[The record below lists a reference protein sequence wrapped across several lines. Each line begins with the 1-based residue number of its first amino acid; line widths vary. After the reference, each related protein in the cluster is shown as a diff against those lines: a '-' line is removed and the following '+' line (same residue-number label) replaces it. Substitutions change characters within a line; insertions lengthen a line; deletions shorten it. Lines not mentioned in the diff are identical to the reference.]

1 MAEREGFE
9 PSIRV
14 NVYTLSR
21 RAPSATRPP
30 LQHYRAPLGARRNL
44 MGMGRGCNHFLH
56 QISTPFL
63 EATLKLLS
71 LDFDRQ
77 NFFTRPYAVKLYA
90 GIRNSIIRAEILL
103 E

>member
-1 MAEREGFE
+1 
-9 PSIRV
+9 
-14 NVYTLSR
+14 
-21 RAPSATRPP
+21 
-30 LQHYRAPLGARRNL
+30 

-56 QISTPFL
+56 QISTPFI
-63 EATLKLLS
+63 EVAPKLLS